1 MASYDEFMLQIGHF
15 GVYQKLLLFVF
26 AIYPLTL
33 PLICMTSRFSLETV
47 THQCDAEAQ
56 SYTPSSSFKN
66 EFFRREKGKTI
77 ALENNETQEDS
88 CHIIYQWSVH
98 GSQNLTNA
106 SDSNS
111 GYLKDKVKCK
121 SFRTSNK
128 FMETT
133 ATSDFQ
139 LFCDRKY
146 LKSVAEVV
154 FPIGMMVGLLVA
166 GQVGDMIGRKPVLI
180 ASILINMVACALE
193 GITVNI
199 TSFLIT
205 RFTVGFGCTVLYLAF
220 FTIGCEM
227 VPEDKVL
234 LFGFIGESFYGLGLA
249 SLALVA
255 HLLRKWRYINLVGGA
270 LAIPALIAACFSPE
284 SLRWLVT
291 TGKRERAE
299 TLARQ
304 IASINGKEFGESV
317 RASLHSAIAK
327 MAADKEEK
335 TQESAIKEFLLLL
348 KIFRTPKLNVRVLI
362 LALCWAVTCGVYFSF
377 SISGSLIPGNIFVNL
392 AVMGFLETPAM
403 CLTYPIGVKFGR
415 RFLNAGAL
423 LFAGASCTL
432 MVFTTSYDYKIPSQ
446 ILAQCGR
453 FGVTI
458 TFAVVYI
465 YSSELIPTCARVTG
479 LSFCSLTARAITIA
493 TPYIILLGE
502 NFWKPSIYLFYGS
515 LGLLAGSV
523 ALTLPETLN
532 CTLQDNFEDAILFEG
547 SKKNYNQATIANE
560 SMEKSDK
567 NGLSPNND
575 LHVETVEKGK
585 DVGVSH
591 ISTV

>member
-270 LAIPALIAACFSPE
+270 LAIPALIAACFSQKVYVGWLQQGNE
-284 SLRWLVT
+284 NELKHLLAKSLLSTVRSSAKVYVPVYTVPSPKWLRT
-291 TGKRERAE
+291 KKKNTRERDQ
-299 TLARQ
+299 RIF
-304 IASINGKEFGESV
+304 IASENIPNAQTE
-317 RASLHSAIAK
+317 RACFDSGVVLGSYMRSLF
-327 MAADKEEK
+327 
-335 TQESAIKEFLLLL
+335 QFFYLW
-348 KIFRTPKLNVRVLI
+348 IFD
-362 LALCWAVTCGVYFSF
+362 TC
-377 SISGSLIPGNIFVNL
+377 NIFVNL

-403 CLTYPIGVKFGR
+403 CLTYPIGVKLGR

-493 TPYIILLGE
+493 NSLHYSFGRKLLEAFHLFILWKSWTPSWFCCLDPARNPQLY
-502 NFWKPSIYLFYGS
+502 S
-515 LGLLAGSV
+515 AG
-523 ALTLPETLN
+523 
-532 CTLQDNFEDAILFEG
+532 QF
-547 SKKNYNQATIANE
+547 
-560 SMEKSDK
+560 
-567 NGLSPNND
+567 
-575 LHVETVEKGK
+575 
-585 DVGVSH
+585 
-591 ISTV
+591 